1 MIADWQS
8 RCTSLLPEI
17 HEENFNAWWETI
29 VDCVLEYWRSHPV
42 KYQSALRQIGYPR
55 KTEQGRRNLAV
66 KRLRRA
72 FRGVIGLQP
81 SK

>member
-29 VDCVLEYWRSHPV
+29 VDYVAGILAIASGEILR
-42 KYQSALRQIGYPR
+42 SALRQIGYPR
-55 KTEQGRRNLAV
+55 KTEKGRR
-66 KRLRRA
+66 
-72 FRGVIGLQP
+72 
-81 SK
+81 